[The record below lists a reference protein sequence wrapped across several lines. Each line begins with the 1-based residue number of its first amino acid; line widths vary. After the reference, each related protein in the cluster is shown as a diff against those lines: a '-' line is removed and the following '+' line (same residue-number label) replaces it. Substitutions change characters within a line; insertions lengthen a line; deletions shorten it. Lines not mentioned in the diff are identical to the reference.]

1 MMIGGLCICL
11 PLFVCSY
18 TTNFYLFVI
27 LYSVVIG
34 LGFGLL
40 YMLSVRNAWQFFPS
54 KKGMIS
60 GSIMSCYS
68 VGAIFWI
75 LLSKQVANPNNIK
88 PLDIYRHGE
97 DKVEYFYTADS
108 EVVKNVPIMLRT
120 LAIIYAAMIVAAT
133 VCISKRIY
141 LPFVRV
147 SLT

>member
-1 MMIGGLCICL
+1 MCL

-18 TTNFYLFVI
+18 TASFYLFVI
-27 LYSVVIG
+27 LYSVGLG

-97 DKVEYFYTADS
+97 D
-108 EVVKNVPIMLRT
+108 I
-120 LAIIYAAMIVAAT
+120 
-133 VCISKRIY
+133 
-141 LPFVRV
+141 
-147 SLT
+147 